1 MSGWWFSPAQLVGN
15 SGLCLP
21 TASTKDFASTEPL
34 TLSPYLPFL
43 RKHEANIPLETCC
56 RFFFFFPFWLWSR
69 GKEEGKRTNFL

>member
-43 RKHEANIPLETCC
+43 RKQEANIPLETCC
-56 RFFFFFPFWLWSR
+56 LFFFFSLLAL
-69 GKEEGKRTNFL
+69 E